1 MRAEGVLGL
10 FLRQEAL
17 SDEQLDMIFGNCNDE
32 IIYRNLIGSLKNLAS
47 NIKPLSLSRIID
59 RIIITPK
66 NKVKGDEID
75 LLKNLCYES
84 NSNRKAEDEPLVRLN
99 QCKVLEF
106 YWDFLTEDGADE

>member
-1 MRAEGVLGL
+1 
-10 FLRQEAL
+10 
-17 SDEQLDMIFGNCNDE
+17 MIWGNCNDE

-59 RIIITPK
+59 RILITPK
-66 NKVKGDEID
+66 NKVKGDEIE
-75 LLKNLCYES
+75 LLKNLCFTNKAHS
-84 NSNRKAEDEPLVRLN
+84 AEDEPLVRLN